1 MEHEQVRLD
10 IITTAAAGTCHGIRS
25 NAMSSRPQTRT
36 SYQDFQ
42 ENFKRSSKKDLQKK
56 KSGSHKILQEPPMRI
71 PELW

>member
-10 IITTAAAGTCHGIRS
+10 IITTAAAGTCYGIRS

-56 KSGSHKILQEPPMRI
+56 NLDLTRSYKNLP
-71 PELW
+71 